1 LTKYF
6 YLVILNYELKNCLTL
21 ILNWRKRLHNENFV
35 TNFIE
40 FYKHNNNNWKIK
52 KFRGGWLILCPYH
65 SDSDPS
71 LAIYKN
77 GGCYCFA
84 CRKPYRLN
92 AVMGYYGYGNNG
104 TSEFRFN
111 VKSIQDD
118 EQQIIDEHWYLYSYT
133 VDPDNIKV
141 YFRLR
146 VDFTKNGEKNKCFY
160 FYEPVTENGKE
171 VLRLVKGKIPLLLY
185 RLPEIEGKEEVFYAE
200 GEKCFDELWC
210 LNLPAT
216 TLPVGATIKINKE
229 ILEALFPLKNKRV
242 FILPDN
248 DEQGRKYA
256 KSIAKA
262 LRQIGA
268 DPEIIFIPDLGDKT
282 DIADYIDFLRLQ
294 NKSDEEIKEEILKL
308 IKENSGIPFD
318 QVVPKATE
326 WCVPEWIP
334 KGRLTIMAGREGVGK
349 TRLALVLGC
358 TKANGD
364 PIFTAQGFREVEQG
378 LVFYFSLEDDPN
390 NLAHWC
396 DVIRLK
402 RSPNI
407 RIFEPESFYDIKN
420 TISRYKPELAIIDP
434 ASYLISEEKSLE
446 GIKPILEPL
455 VKLAKENNI
464 AIVAVWHQNKR
475 ETSDVGLAVS
485 GHSRITAMA
494 KRLIVL
500 ERQENKTAVH
510 FRKTKNTESVAF
522 VVDDNKFEWVGS
534 DEVENFNTHIPH
546 GKEIANLIRQELEKS
561 SDGLDYASIKKLVE
575 PFGISD
581 SNIRLISYRYLKDV
595 DKEPIRHNGKVIGW
609 RWKIATVTVD
619 RCNAKENLIKSSIS
633 STVTIL
639 KNSTEIFRGEKK
651 PNNVNRLEEQ
661 KINDA
666 KNIKIVTVEQTLEN
680 KGFPPALHRSK
691 CNGGDKA
698 KKNDNLLKN
707 QDFFKLTVPVVPTEF
722 AKRYKLENPD
732 RFENP
737 KHREAVINHIITFS
751 RNNCKLWELL
761 TW

>member
-1 LTKYF
+1 
-6 YLVILNYELKNCLTL
+6 
-21 ILNWRKRLHNENFV
+21 
-35 TNFIE
+35 
-40 FYKHNNNNWKIK
+40 
-52 KFRGGWLILCPYH
+52 
-65 SDSDPS
+65 
-71 LAIYKN
+71 
-77 GGCYCFA
+77 
-84 CRKPYRLN
+84 
-92 AVMGYYGYGNNG
+92 MGYYGYGNNG

-200 GEKCFDELWC
+200 GEKCVDELWC

-364 PIFTAQGFREVEQG
+364 PIFTAQGFRETEQG
-378 LVFYFSLEDDPN
+378 TVFYFSLEDDPA
-390 NLAHWC
+390 NLASWC
-396 DVIRLK
+396 DAAELK
-402 RSPNI
+402 RSPNMKV
-407 RIFEPESFYDIKN
+407 FEPEGFYEIKN
-420 TISRYKPELAIIDP
+420 KISRYKPELAIIDP

-446 GIKPILEPL
+446 GVKPILEPL
-455 VKLAKENNI
+455 AKLAKENNI
-464 AIVAVWHQNKR
+464 AIVAVWHLNKR
-475 ETSDVGLAVS
+475 DTTNVGLAVS
-485 GHSRITAMA
+485 GHSRITAIA

-500 ERQENKTAVH
+500 EKQENKTAVH

-522 VVDDNKFEWVGS
+522 VASENKFEWVKGDNLES
-534 DEVENFNTHIPH
+534 FGRHVPQGEEV
-546 GKEIANLIRQELEKS
+546 ANLIRQELLKEPYE
-561 SDGLDYASIKKLVE
+561 LDYTSIKKLVE
-575 PFGISD
+575 PYGISGA
-581 SNIRLISYRYLKDV
+581 NLKVIAFRHLKDV
-595 DKEPIRHNGKVIGW
+595 IKEAVRDSKNKIIGW
-609 RWKIATVTVD
+609 RWKIPRVTTFV
-619 RCNAKENLIKSSIS
+619 CNSGTNQEKSNIS
-633 STVTIL
+633 ARVTISE
-639 KNSTEIFRGEKK
+639 NIAEKK
-651 PNNVNRLEEQ
+651 YDTEKPN
-661 KINDA
+661 KINNLQERIVNDT
-666 KNIKIVTVEQTLEN
+666 KNKNFVTLEN
-680 KGFPPALHRSK
+680 LALNQHFFQSYS
-691 CNGGDKA
+691 DKNVTLAQMA
-698 KKNDNLLKN
+698 KKNNNSLKN
-707 QDFFKLTVPVVPTEF
+707 QDFFRLKVPIIPEELLE
-722 AKRYKLENPD
+722 KYEIENPELYED
-732 RFENP
+732 PDFRMFAIGHIISHSRQNNP
-737 KHREAVINHIITFS
+737 HKPDDLPTVVINGETYIDVD
-751 RNNCKLWELL
+751 ELFKMEGL
-761 TW
+761 TC